1 MVDSWAQFL
10 PLYTHTEPIAPQS
23 ANNQNQSSPGTPANE
38 PNEEEFD
45 DEDEEE
51 IAIRKPSSLS
61 ELKRKQSTAV
71 VLLGILGAEFGQE
84 ITTEITTQVKKAVD
98 QRRASSTSESEYY
111 FFFVFFVNLNRKKT
125 FLLKNFNG

>member
-10 PLYTHTEPIAPQS
+10 PLYTHTEPIAPQ
-23 ANNQNQSSPGTPANE
+23 NTHTQNQSGPGTPANE

-84 ITTEITTQVKKAVD
+84 ITTDVTQVKKPVD
-98 QRRASSTSESEYY
+98 QRRASSTSES
-111 FFFVFFVNLNRKKT
+111 K
-125 FLLKNFNG
+125 